1 MSFSPHEVNFLA
13 EHKDEISNVRL
24 PLTNASLIADI
35 AALRAEFGEYAR
47 AIAELIQARR
57 SAANKLPQDWL
68 MCLDSA
74 QQATPSAV
82 AEVRARR
89 LQRVLGEARA
99 LDVTCSIGTEGA
111 ALVNAGFEYFGA
123 DIDHSRLLM
132 ARHNVL
138 AGHYARIDA
147 LTPALSAVDVVVAD
161 PARRSGGRRIAH
173 PAQLIPPLPK
183 LLDVW
188 CERPLAVKCA
198 PGLDFSEWDGL
209 VSVVSIDGGVKE
221 ACLYSPTLSE
231 GRRREAV
238 VVRGD
243 TTDVLDDT
251 FDSDVRVAEIGEFI
265 IDPDGAIVRAGLVKH
280 FARRE
285 ALWMLDE
292 RIAYLTGER
301 IPKGYS
307 GFRILEQISM
317 KSLKQRLRQLSCGSL
332 EILVRGVDID
342 PDVLRRQCKLR
353 GDRALALVC
362 TRVGKRGVA
371 YICAPRERG

>member
-132 ARHNVL
+132 ARHNVP

-307 GFRILEQISM
+307 GFRILEQVSM

>member
-132 ARHNVL
+132 ARHNVP

-161 PARRSGGRRIAH
+161 PARRTGGRRIAH

-243 TTDVLDDT
+243 TTDILDDT

-292 RIAYLTGER
+292 RIAYLTGNR